1 VSAPR
6 LYLITPE
13 QGDPLPAV
21 AAALSRLPAGSAA
34 VQLRQPLVARALLG
48 RARALAALC
57 APHRAQLFVNDRAD
71 VALAAGLG
79 VHLPARGLAVADAR
93 RLGLAVAQSVHS
105 AEEAARSTADFLVF
119 APVFPT
125 PGKTARGI
133 EALAA
138 VCRAAAV
145 PVVAL
150 GGVDAGNARQC
161 IEAGAAGVACIRSV
175 LGAAH
180 PGAAALRL
188 WQAIS

>member
-1 VSAPR
+1 VPAPR

-13 QGDPLPAV
+13 EGDPLPAV
-21 AAALSRLPAGSAA
+21 AAALSALPAGSAA
-34 VQLRQPLVARALLG
+34 VQLRQRLVGRALLG
-48 RARALAALC
+48 RARTLAAVC
-57 APHRAQLFVNDRAD
+57 GRHRAQLFVNDRAD

-79 VHLPARGLAVADAR
+79 VHLPAGGLALADAR
-93 RLGLAVAQSVHS
+93 RLGIAVAQSVHS
-105 AEEAARSTADFLVF
+105 VEEAARSTADFVVF

-138 VCRAAAV
+138 ACRDATV

-150 GGVDAGNARQC
+150 GGISAGNARQC

-175 LGAAH
+175 LGAAD

-188 WQAIS
+188 WQAIR